1 MGRCMGPPQVRK
13 QYFACDLDPFKG
25 RNKHFSH
32 IFPRQLSRPLLI
44 VQLPYV
50 YNSFRMCKIASVRVQ
65 QRPYVYNSVRA
76 CIMTS
81 STQIFK
87 EFSVDY
93 LILMKYLKY
102 EEYECRLFF
111 VQFCRRVDAGAD
123 NRTKTLRADP
133 PTDRSFNGQNG
144 FRPDTRLL
152 IMNHSNETNFELYV
166 ASDRICISVKVF
178 YLQEQVRP
186 TKWGSLYLIF
196 DSGRWHH

>member
-1 MGRCMGPPQVRK
+1 MVEI
-13 QYFACDLDPFKG
+13 
-25 RNKHFSH
+25 S
-32 IFPRQLSRPLLI
+32 IFPSSSR
-44 VQLPYV
+44 VSYSVRGSQY
-50 YNSFRMCKIASVRVQ
+50 SFRTCTIASVRVQ

-133 PTDRSFNGQNG
+133 PTDRPFNGQNG